1 MRAIDILNFE
11 DEKKKVKRIPID
23 DDVRA
28 KLVVYAK
35 DFKKSWV
42 LLGQFLHAVYEDK
55 LYHSWGF
62 EKFED
67 YVEKELGLNKNVCQK
82 FLKTYIF
89 LENEEPNYF
98 EDKYAEERPAVQVP
112 GVDELNVLRLAK
124 RNKEVSDAD
133 FNRLK
138 KAVFEKGKMAG
149 GVRQE
154 LTSLIKERKEIDP
167 EEQREKVKQDSI
179 RRVLSSLKTF
189 TKDMATTKLVPYNII
204 EAAEEFIEKLEAIE
218 N

>member
-124 RNKEVSDAD
+124 RNKEVSDTD